1 MITVR
6 LERSADRRIVAF
18 AVTGHS
24 GYAARGNDIV
34 CAGVSAVVQ
43 TTVLGLQ
50 RVLGINCSGSQTDGE
65 LHCALPTDLPP
76 GSVESADILLRT
88 MLAGLTALA
97 EAYADY
103 VRILDSKEV

>member
-6 LERSADRRIVAF
+6 IRRGSSARVSGF
-18 AVTGHS
+18 SVTGHS
-24 GYAARGNDIV
+24 GYAQKGADIV

-43 TTVLGLQ
+43 TTILGLQ
-50 RVLGINCSGSQTDGE
+50 NVLGVDCSGQQAAGE
-65 LHCALPTDLPP
+65 LHCSLPADL
-76 GSVESADILLRT
+76 GEVAESANVLLET
-88 MLAGLTALA
+88 MMQGLTALS